1 MPEQPTGHI
10 VIVGA
15 GFGGLRAARALAGK
29 PVRVTLIDRNNF
41 HLFQPLLYQVATA
54 GIAPDEIAYPVRA
67 ILRRQKNLTF
77 RMAEVQR
84 VDRHGRRLITD
95 QGEIPYDALILAVGS
110 QSNFFGLDSVARN
123 ALGLKSLQDAETIRN
138 HLLCMFE
145 AALQETDEAACQ
157 ALLTF
162 VVAGGGP
169 SGVETA
175 GAVAELT
182 RMLLK
187 SDYRELKAGV
197 RVILLEGTRRILNHL
212 DPELSARAEQALTE
226 KGVEVRLGAF
236 VEGFDGSRVFLKDA
250 QPIPAHTLIW
260 AAGVRSAEVV
270 DSLGGLQG
278 SQNRVRVNPDLS
290 LPDDPRVFVIGDAAY
305 LENGGG
311 TPLPMVAPVAM
322 QQGTLA
328 AENALA
334 RLSGAE
340 TAAFVYRDPGS
351 LATIGRNQA
360 VAQIGRLKFHGF
372 LAWAVWL
379 VVHLMQLVGF
389 RNRLV
394 VLINWA
400 WDYLFY
406 ERAVRLITPER

>member
-1 MPEQPTGHI
+1 MNAEKLPHI
-10 VIVGA
+10 VIAGA

-29 PVRVTLIDRNNF
+29 PVRVTLLDRNNF

-54 GIAPDEIAYPVRA
+54 GISPDEIAYPVRA
-67 ILRRQKNLTF
+67 ILRRQKNLNF
-77 RMAEVQR
+77 RMAEIQR
-84 VDRHGRRLITD
+84 IDRARQTLITD
-95 QGEIPYDALILAVGS
+95 QGEIAYDALILAVGS
-110 QSNFFGLDSVARN
+110 QTNFFGLDSVARN
-123 ALGLKSLQDAETIRN
+123 ALGLKSIQDAQAIRN

-145 AALQETDEAACQ
+145 AALQEPDEAARQ

-182 RMLLK
+182 AMLLK
-187 SDYRELKAGV
+187 SDYRGLGSQV
-197 RVILLEGTRRILNHL
+197 RVVLLEGTGRILNHL
-212 DPELSARAEQALTE
+212 DPDLSESAERALRA
-226 KGVEVRLGAF
+226 KGVEVRLESF
-236 VEGFDGSRVFLKDA
+236 VEGFDGAQVRLKGGGSIA
-250 QPIPAHTLIW
+250 AHTLIW
-260 AAGVRSAEVV
+260 AAGVRSAGVV
-270 DSLGGLQG
+270 DSLDSPQG

-290 LPDDPRVFVIGDAAY
+290 LPDDPRVYVIGDAAY
-305 LENGGG
+305 QENGGG
-311 TPLPMVAPVAM
+311 KPLPMVAPVAM
-322 QQGTLA
+322 QQGQLA
-328 AENALA
+328 AENVLA
-334 RLSGAE
+334 RLDGRE
-340 TAAFVYRDPGS
+340 TRPFQYKDPGS
-351 LATIGRNQA
+351 LATIGRSQA
-360 VAQIGRLKFHGF
+360 VAQLGRLKFRGF